1 MRKLWIIVFLP
12 FQLFGQPF
20 SQTEISRWKKQA
32 ERVTIIRDNWGIPH
46 IYGKTD
52 ADVVFGAL
60 YAQAEDDFHRVERN
74 YVNAMGRLAET
85 AGEKEIWRDLRM
97 KLFIDPA
104 VIKAQYTASPV
115 WLRKLM
121 DSYADGLNY

>member
-1 MRKLWIIVFLP
+1 MVTRRFASAVLLALAAILP
-12 FQLFGQPF
+12 RVAAAQKPAATPAELA
-20 SQTEISRWKKQA
+20 RWKATAK
-32 ERVTIIRDNWGIPH
+32 RVTIIRDNWGIPH

-74 YVNAMGRLAET
+74 YINAMGRLAET

-104 VIKAQYTASPV
+104 DIKPQYTASPL
-115 WLRKLM
+115 WLR
-121 DSYADGLNY
+121 S